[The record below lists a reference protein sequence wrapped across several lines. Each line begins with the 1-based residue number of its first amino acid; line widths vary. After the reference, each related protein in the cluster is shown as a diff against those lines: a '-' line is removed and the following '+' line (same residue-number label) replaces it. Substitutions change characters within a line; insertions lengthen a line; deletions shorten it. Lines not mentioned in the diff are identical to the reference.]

1 MIYTVTL
8 NPAIDRELSVP
19 SIVLGE
25 VLRATAHR
33 VDWGGKGFNVS
44 RSLRALGGESTA
56 LGFVGGEAGR
66 RIAAGLAQLGIAVDF
81 VEIAGETRTNVSVV
95 DGVRYLKVNE
105 PGPTITEAEAARL
118 IDKVR
123 ALARPGDW
131 WVLSGS
137 LPPGASPGI
146 YADVIRIVQAAG
158 ARAILDTSG
167 AALAQG
173 CAARPFLVK
182 PNAAEAAELTGR
194 RVDPSEDS
202 DGFAAARDAAADLHA
217 RGVSYVLLSLGR
229 RGALLSDGR
238 SSWRARPPRI
248 TERNPV
254 GAGDSMVA
262 GMVWGLAQGMPVER
276 ALRWAVASG
285 AAAASLDG
293 TAFGTHAEVTALE
306 PQVEIAA

>member
-1 MIYTVTL
+1 MIYTLTL
-8 NPAIDRELSVP
+8 NPAIDRELAVP

-81 VEIAGETRTNVSVV
+81 VEIAGETRTNVTVV

-105 PGPTITEAEAARL
+105 PGPTITAAEEARL

-158 ARAILDTSG
+158 ARAVLDTSG

-173 CAARPFLVK
+173 CAAQPFLVK

-194 RVDPSEDS
+194 RVDPSEDG
-202 DGFAAARDAAADLHA
+202 DGFGAARDAAADLHA

-238 SSWRARPPRI
+238 SSWMARPPRI

-306 PQVEIAA
+306 PQVEVAA